1 MRLAGLGGA
10 TRKEQTRDEL
20 LEAVRA
26 ERAARSGAKAKV
38 KSAVVIQRAWRG
50 HAARRRLRATL
61 VSEWAT
67 SFGPLVAAPT
77 TQIAAVDV
85 AGKLLPP
92 FLFLLKPPPAAGGGG
107 GAGTGKG
114 LAPSAGVSSGA
125 ATATAAAVRDAV
137 LLPPAGSPLSN
148 MIRGTL
154 ALLLRTC
161 SAAEP
166 QYSYLALS
174 VSAAVPSGTQAGAAG
189 AGAQVPW
196 LDQAW
201 RLLATCCRLVCAPR
215 QLAGGGSSSNSST
228 GGAPPAAATAGGDPV
243 VDAAAL
249 RLAALL
255 TDAAQWRAL
264 APGPGPQRSA
274 AAAVAEQLRS
284 RLALQPQPLFAALSR
299 LLAAQQVQ
307 QQAQQAQALAPS
319 PQQQAAQQLQQ
330 QQLSR
335 LLGLVLA
342 VLQSALDLEQR
353 ASAAATTATSTPA
366 PPGNKGGGGSA
377 ATLNAEA
384 AQRCLAAFAQLV
396 LVAPQAVAL
405 VPGDMQARLREPRV
419 FGALCRCVRQLLRSR
434 ALRGAAEA
442 GWCLTN
448 LLQLL
453 LGPHMRGGALPDAAV
468 TAGGRGGSSDSTA
481 SPGAVWVLTP
491 PPDAVWGPGGEAA
504 MELAETAAALMAHM
518 VSSKLVATGQL
529 AAAVAGLWL
538 LGQRGLLLPLL
549 TALMPMPGGVE
560 GFTDMCCAAMD
571 LGGRLATAFA
581 DSEVRAAGFPSV
593 LNALAFS
600 PALLPRL
607 WKWLCFSLGLPRE
620 CPAAATRGLD
630 VAALAG
636 GYAGVAPRKARVLG
650 LFCRVYAQLLLVL
663 DDGEFY
669 DLQQPLELAASRA
682 VGTSLNSLVFHTY
695 LPKPPPDGSRPPP
708 PPAEGDPA
716 YALLVEWAPRLLRA
730 LYERDVRRPYCQ
742 SLLWLAPYTE
752 MFGTEDQPPPPP
764 PPRRRPLNDDY
775 DDDDDFDPSAPAPGP
790 DPAAARI
797 GPFTAG
803 TVLTSLMYG
812 GTSSEDDHEGGGGA
826 GSAAGVAAAP
836 ALQTKA
842 GEGCRPSSM
851 AALMKATPQAV
862 PFSRRVDLLRALL
875 AEDKARGRWDRAPH
889 AGGMQPIKVTIRR
902 ASLIEDAYAGLAQA
916 GSGLKARLQV
926 TFINEAGMTEAGL
939 DFGGLQKE
947 LLERVVSAGL
957 DANYGLF
964 TSTPDGLA
972 YPNPAAERIPGGL
985 ALLEFMGLMFGKA
998 LYEGILLPVPFAH
1011 FFVARLQGRQPLFD
1025 DLATL
1030 DPELHK
1036 NLLMVKRYE
1045 GDVAD
1050 LCLSFS
1056 AETDYFGTPV
1066 HHELLPG
1073 RGDEP
1078 VTNDS
1083 RLLYCHLLADWHLN
1097 GKLGPPAAAFAR
1109 GLFNL
1114 IPQASLRLFN
1124 PREFNQLLSGAA
1136 ADGPG
1141 GAGLAA
1147 LDVADMRR
1155 YAKYSGGYKHDS
1167 TTVKLFWRVV
1177 AELTPAE
1184 QAALLRFV
1192 TSCSRPPL
1200 GGFRYL
1206 QPPLTLHKV
1215 DCDAGLFAAIGG
1227 RDVDRLPSA
1236 STCYNMLKLPNYRRA
1251 ATLKTKLLYSITSGA
1266 GFELS

>member
-1 MRLAGLGGA
+1 MVVGSRGGLRWLGLRAG
-10 TRKEQTRDEL
+10 DEL

-26 ERAARSGAKAKV
+26 ERAARSGAKAKA

-50 HAARRRLRATL
+50 HVARRQLRAAL

-67 SFGPLVAAPT
+67 SFGPLVTAPT
-77 TQIAAVDV
+77 AQIAAADV

-92 FLFLLKPPPAAGGGG
+92 FLFLLKPPPTPAAGSSAVGGPGKNAGSRVAG
-107 GAGTGKG
+107 GA
-114 LAPSAGVSSGA
+114 
-125 ATATAAAVRDAV
+125 AAAAAAAAARDVV
-137 LLPPAGSPLSN
+137 LLPPAGSSLSN

-161 SAAEP
+161 SAANP
-166 QYSYLALS
+166 QDNYLAL
-174 VSAAVPSGTQAGAAG
+174 AVAAG
-189 AGAQVPW
+189 APGGTPGGAAVAAVAGAKAAW
-196 LDQAW
+196 TDQAW
-201 RLLATCCRLVCAPR
+201 RLLVTCCRLVCAPR
-215 QLAGGGSSSNSST
+215 QPVGGSSSSST
-228 GGAPPAAATAGGDPV
+228 GGAAPAAATAGGDPV

-255 TDAAQWRAL
+255 TDAAQWKIL
-264 APGPGPQRSA
+264 AAGPGPQRSA
-274 AAAVAEQLRS
+274 AEASAAQLRS
-284 RLALQPQPLFAALSR
+284 RLALQPQPLFAALAR
-299 LLAAQQVQ
+299 LLAAQQAQ
-307 QQAQQAQALAPS
+307 QQAQQPQAQQPQAQAPS
-319 PQQQAAQQLQQ
+319 PHQQGAQQLQQ

-353 ASAAATTATSTPA
+353 AAAVTATAATTATA
-366 PPGNKGGGGSA
+366 PPPGSSTNNGGGGGGSGSTA
-377 ATLNAEA
+377 ALDAEA

-419 FGALCRCVRQLLRSR
+419 FAALCRCVRQLLKSR
-434 ALRGAAEA
+434 ALRGAPEA

-453 LGPHMRGGALPDAAV
+453 LGPHMRGGVLPDAA
-468 TAGGRGGSSDSTA
+468 TAAVRGGGTDSKA
-481 SPGAVWVLTP
+481 APGAVWVLTP

-518 VSSKLVATGQL
+518 ASNKLVATAEL
-529 AAAVAGLWL
+529 SAAVAGLWP

-549 TALMPMPGGVE
+549 TALEVRLGGVE
-560 GFTDMCCAAMD
+560 SFTDLCCAAMD
-571 LGGRLATAFA
+571 LGSRLATAFA
-581 DSEVRAAGFPSV
+581 DSDVRAAGFPSV

-607 WKWLCFSLGLPRE
+607 WKW
-620 CPAAATRGLD
+620 
-630 VAALAG
+630 
-636 GYAGVAPRKARVLG
+636 
-650 LFCRVYAQLLLVL
+650 VYAQLLLVL

-764 PPRRRPLNDDY
+764 PPRRRPADDDD

-812 GTSSEDDHEGGGGA
+812 GTGGEDDDEGARGGGGA
-826 GSAAGVAAAP
+826 GTSGGSAAGGAAP
-836 ALQTKA
+836 ALQITMIVSLCVQTKA

-1045 GDVAD
+1045 GDVTD

-1141 GAGLAA
+1141 GAGVAA

-1155 YAKYSGGYKHDS
+1155 YAKYSGGYRHDS

-1177 AELTPAE
+1177 AELTPAQ

-1251 ATLKTKLLYSITSGA
+1251 ATLKAKLLYSITSGA